1 MKMYATDL
9 PVIYLKPGEI
19 YIAQEPAVVQTVLGS
34 CVSVTIHNRR
44 SGTGIISHSLLPSC
58 MERGFC
64 SRVCAEE
71 HKYVECSIRRM
82 IENLDS
88 MNPRRRDIEVKVFG
102 GADMFTSDTKNS
114 GHLTVGK
121 QNIEAALKI
130 LKNEGLNVSV
140 SDVGGLQGR
149 KICFYTHTGEVLLKR
164 LRGSINSRAMIYHG
178 RENFSV
184 TGGTIKY
191 A

>member
-1 MKMYATDL
+1 MKMFATDL

-34 CVSVTIHNRR
+34 CVSVTIHNRK
-44 SGTGIISHSLLPSC
+44 SGTGMISHSLLPSC
-58 MERGFC
+58 KERGVC
-64 SRVCAEE
+64 GRVCTEE
-71 HKYVECSIRRM
+71 HKYVECSLRHMIR
-82 IENLDS
+82 NLDAI
-88 MNPRRRDIEVKVFG
+88 NTRHRDIEIKVFG
-102 GADMFTSDTKNS
+102 GADMFTSDTKKS
-114 GHLTVGK
+114 SHLTVGK
-121 QNIEAALKI
+121 QNVEAALKI

-184 TGGTIKY
+184 TGGTIEH